1 MKDNKESSPEEQK
14 RTCTLSDEELWI
26 RCDRWVSKLAESGGR
41 GWVLRVPPD
50 YDNDPDMLF
59 LELLQRFAATF
70 VKAKLTPSEP
80 VETAEEI
87 LERVMAKESKGDS
100 VAYYIEQGA
109 IIEAMKEY
117 ASQFKEG
124 VKGVR
129 PHDPNDSW
137 QNEGDENVYTETG
150 HPGF

>member
-1 MKDNKESSPEEQK
+1 MDKTENKESSQQK

-41 GWVLRVPPD
+41 DWVLRVPPD

-70 VKAKLTPSEP
+70 VKAKLTPS
-80 VETAEEI
+80 
-87 LERVMAKESKGDS
+87 
-100 VAYYIEQGA
+100 
-109 IIEAMKEY
+109 
-117 ASQFKEG
+117 
-124 VKGVR
+124 
-129 PHDPNDSW
+129 DPNDSW